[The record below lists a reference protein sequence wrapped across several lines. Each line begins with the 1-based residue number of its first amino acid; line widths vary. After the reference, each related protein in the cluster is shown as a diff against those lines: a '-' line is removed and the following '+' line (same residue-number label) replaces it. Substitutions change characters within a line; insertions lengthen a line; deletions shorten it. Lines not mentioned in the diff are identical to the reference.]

1 MSYSF
6 LKESKLYLVY
16 GGNKYRIYTTTAIT
30 FSQTFAEDSYPVKTL
45 HDQSKMFEGSTIT
58 KANPANFS
66 FEVPLTAEKDESIVI
81 TLLSDLTDAQLKSFD
96 LYVQTG
102 SSTFKIENAVITN
115 ADFAFA
121 TREQFSV
128 AISGQGTK
136 LTRAGNESYTIP
148 GSLQSESSTRTPQTI
163 YPVVT
168 IDSLDMSSILSANV
182 SRSTEISWT
191 KYDNLHDSLSVTN
204 SSNAMFP
211 STYTIGKR
219 IASGAIT
226 QYQNDNNITQ
236 FDDFNTSSN
245 LILKAVE
252 TGKASSDSGF
262 FQLQLNPVSYTARIG
277 VAEVYTQSYDFTS
290 TDNTA
295 ISTRITQYS

>member
-16 GGNKYRIYTTTAIT
+16 GGNKYRIYTTSAIT

-102 SSTFKIENAVITN
+102 SSILKLENAVITN
-115 ADFAFA
+115 ADFSFA

-182 SRSTEISWT
+182 SISTEISWT

-262 FQLQLNPVSYTARIG
+262 FQLQLNPVSYTARMG

>member
-6 LKESKLYLVY
+6 LKESKLYIVY

-58 KANPANFS
+58 KANAANFD
-66 FEVPLTAEKDESIVI
+66 FGVPLTTEKDESIVI
-81 TLLSDLTDAQLKSFD
+81 TLLSDITAGQLKSFD
-96 LYVQTG
+96 IYVQTG

-115 ADFAFA
+115 ADFSFA
-121 TREQFSV
+121 TRNQFLVSV
-128 AISGQGTK
+128 SGQGTK

-148 GSLQSESSTRTPQTI
+148 GNAQSESATRTPLII

-168 IDSLDMSSILSANV
+168 IDSLNMSSILTADV
-182 SRSTEISWT
+182 SISTEISWT

-226 QYQNDNNITQ
+226 QYQTDNNITQ

-245 LILKAVE
+245 LTLKAVE

-262 FQLQLNPVSYTARIG
+262 FQLQLNPVSYTARM
-277 VAEVYTQSYDFTS
+277 EVGDTYTQSYDFTS

>member
-16 GGNKYRIYTTTAIT
+16 GGNKYRIYTNSAIT
-30 FSQTFAEDSYPVKTL
+30 FNQTFAEDSYPVKTL

-66 FEVPLTAEKDESIVI
+66 FEVPLTTEKDESIVI

-96 LYVQTG
+96 IYVQTG

-115 ADFAFA
+115 ADFAFG
-121 TREQFSV
+121 TRDQFLV
-128 AISGQGTK
+128 AVSGQGTK

-148 GSLQSESSTRTPQTI
+148 GTAQSESATRTPLAI
-163 YPVVT
+163 YPVIT
-168 IDSLDMSSILSANV
+168 LDSLSMGSLVSANV

-191 KYDNLHDSLSVTN
+191 KYDNLHDSLSVTS

-211 STYTIGKR
+211 STYTIDKR
-219 IASGAIT
+219 IASGAIM
-226 QYQNDNNITQ
+226 QYQTDNNITQ
-236 FDDFNTSSN
+236 FDDFNTSSD
-245 LILKAVE
+245 LTLKAVE

-262 FQLQLNPVSYTARIG
+262 FQLQLNPISYTARMN
-277 VAEVYTQSYDFTS
+277 VADVYTQSYDFTS

>member
-16 GGNKYRIYTTTAIT
+16 GGNKYRIYTNSAIT
-30 FSQTFAEDSYPVKTL
+30 FNQTFAEDSYPVKTL

-66 FEVPLTAEKDESIVI
+66 FEVPLTTEKDESIVI

-96 LYVQTG
+96 IYVQTG

-115 ADFAFA
+115 ADFAFG
-121 TREQFSV
+121 TRDQFLV
-128 AISGQGTK
+128 AVSGQGTK

-148 GSLQSESSTRTPQTI
+148 GTAQSESATRTPLAI
-163 YPVVT
+163 YPVIT
-168 IDSLDMSSILSANV
+168 LDSLSMGSIVSANV
-182 SRSTEISWT
+182 SISTEISWT
-191 KYDNLHDSLSVTN
+191 KYDNLHDSLSVTS

-211 STYTIGKR
+211 STYTIDKR
-219 IASGAIT
+219 IASGAIM
-226 QYQNDNNITQ
+226 QYQTDNNITQ
-236 FDDFNTSSN
+236 FDDFNTSSD
-245 LILKAVE
+245 LTLKAVE

-262 FQLQLNPVSYTARIG
+262 FQLQLNPISYTARMN
-277 VAEVYTQSYDFTS
+277 VADVYTQSYDFTS

>member
-1 MSYSF
+1 
-6 LKESKLYLVY
+6 
-16 GGNKYRIYTTTAIT
+16 
-30 FSQTFAEDSYPVKTL
+30 
-45 HDQSKMFEGSTIT
+45 MFEGSTIT

-182 SRSTEISWT
+182 SISTEISWT

-262 FQLQLNPVSYTARIG
+262 FQLQLNPVSYTARMG

>member
-16 GGNKYRIYTTTAIT
+16 GGNKYRIYTTSSIT

-96 LYVQTG
+96 IYVQTG

-121 TREQFSV
+121 TRDQFLV

-182 SRSTEISWT
+182 SISTEISWT

-245 LILKAVE
+245 LTLKAVE

-262 FQLQLNPVSYTARIG
+262 FQLQLNPVSYTARVN
-277 VAEVYTQSYDFTS
+277 VADVYTQSYDFTS

>member
-102 SSTFKIENAVITN
+102 SSIFKIENAVITN
-115 ADFAFA
+115 ADFSFA

-182 SRSTEISWT
+182 SISTEISWT

-262 FQLQLNPVSYTARIG
+262 FQLQLNPVSYTARMG

>member
-16 GGNKYRIYTTTAIT
+16 GGNKYRIYTTSSIT

-96 LYVQTG
+96 IYVQTG

-121 TREQFSV
+121 TRDQFLV

-148 GSLQSESSTRTPQTI
+148 GSLQSESATRTPQTI

-182 SRSTEISWT
+182 SISTEISWT

-245 LILKAVE
+245 LTLKAVE

-262 FQLQLNPVSYTARIG
+262 FQLQLNPVSYTARVN
-277 VAEVYTQSYDFTS
+277 VADVYTQSYDFTS